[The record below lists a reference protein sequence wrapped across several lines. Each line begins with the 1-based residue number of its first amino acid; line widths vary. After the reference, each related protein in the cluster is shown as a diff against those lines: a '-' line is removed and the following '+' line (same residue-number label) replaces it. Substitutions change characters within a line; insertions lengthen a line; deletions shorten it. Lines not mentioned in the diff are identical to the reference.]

1 MSNIG
6 EQIRRIAERKKAM
19 LGEVV
24 KEAVRDLG
32 NQMIDNSPVKSGKF
46 KNNWKGSVGT
56 LDTDTSADADPS
68 GNASKASIEAAL
80 ENWTPGETIFV
91 SNALPYAQRIEHG
104 WSGGAPYGVVGTT
117 MVNAEQAMKR
127 AVAKVNGNG

>member
-24 KEAVRDLG
+24 KEAVRDLAG
-32 NQMIDNSPVKSGKF
+32 QMIDNSPVTSGKF

-56 LDTDTSADADPS
+56 LDTDTSAESASRYGGLPNARRRCWAKLSKKPS
-68 GNASKASIEAAL
+68 ATLA
-80 ENWTPGETIFV
+80 T
-91 SNALPYAQRIEHG
+91 R
-104 WSGGAPYGVVGTT
+104 
-117 MVNAEQAMKR
+117 
-127 AVAKVNGNG
+127 